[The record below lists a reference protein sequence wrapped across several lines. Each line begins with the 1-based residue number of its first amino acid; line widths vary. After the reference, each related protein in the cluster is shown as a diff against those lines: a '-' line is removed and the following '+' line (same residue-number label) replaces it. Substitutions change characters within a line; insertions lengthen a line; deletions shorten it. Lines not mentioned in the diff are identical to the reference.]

1 MSINEPI
8 VRRKRVLVVDDE
20 PKIRDLLCVAL
31 TSRDFEVDVAGS
43 ALEALELFAEKTY
56 DLVTLDFQMPGMNG
70 LELQR
75 RIVRLSG
82 LRQRVSPLLPQRLAP
97 ALVITAYATEDLAR
111 ALMGTEQVVEVMQKP
126 VSMERLVK
134 TVHELIERGEIHRER
149 RTRALACLGYRVC
162 SPAASW
168 DPRRAAT
175 PFRPARRPTRG
186 SYKYKGDRE
195 RPRARTFSGVAP
207 PPDSQR
213 RNGSLLP
220 LARHSCC

>member
-20 PKIRDLLCVAL
+20 PEIRDLLCVAL

-56 DLVTLDFQMPGMNG
+56 DLVTLDFQMPGMDG

-75 RIVRLSG
+75 RISRLSG
-82 LRQRVSPLLPQRLAP
+82 LRQRVSPWLPQRLPP
-97 ALVITAYATEDLAR
+97 ALVITAYASEDLAR

-134 TVHELIERGEIHRER
+134 TVHELIERDEFHRER
-149 RTRALACLGYRVC
+149 RTKALAWLGYRVC
-162 SPAASW
+162 IPPAS
-168 DPRRAAT
+168 
-175 PFRPARRPTRG
+175 
-186 SYKYKGDRE
+186 
-195 RPRARTFSGVAP
+195 
-207 PPDSQR
+207 
-213 RNGSLLP
+213 
-220 LARHSCC
+220 